1 MKKPVVYN
9 LANSQNILA
18 VSGEDALTF
27 LQGQVTCDIKQLN
40 QENSLFGALCNPKG
54 RAISLFYIFKRSDVY
69 YMVVPTDLS
78 DMLFKRLKMFVFRSK
93 VGIENVSDDFVILGS
108 PAQNKLSE
116 LGCFVQISI
125 QSDSNLS
132 IIIYAKKRF
141 EELAAD
147 NLNNISDQTQPWYQ
161 ALIKAGIPRIN
172 KQTTEMFVP
181 QMLNLELLN
190 AISFTKGC
198 YTGQEIIARM
208 HYKGTLKRR
217 MYLFNSP
224 KALEPGAD
232 LFNKS
237 DVNSLGN
244 IVDCQA
250 VDNDSYC
257 GTVVLKSANVSSLP
271 MQLNDGTSITIEHP
285 PYELNT
291 EA

>member
-9 LANSQNILA
+9 LAKSQNILA
-18 VSGEDALTF
+18 FSGEDALTF

-40 QENSLFGALCNPKG
+40 QEKSLFGALCNPKG
-54 RAISLFYIFKRSDVY
+54 RAISLFYIFKHSHVY
-69 YMVVPTDLS
+69 YMLVPTDLS
-78 DMLFKRLKMFVFRSK
+78 EMLLKRLKMFVFRSK
-93 VGIENVSDDFVILGS
+93 VSIENVTDSFVILGN

-116 LGCFVQISI
+116 LDSFAQISM

-132 IIIYAKKRF
+132 IIIYEKQSF
-141 EELAAD
+141 EELTTD
-147 NLNNISDQTQPWYQ
+147 NLNNISDQTQQWYQ
-161 ALIKAGIPRIN
+161 HLIKAGIPHIN

-181 QMLNLELLN
+181 QMLNLELLS

-208 HYKGTLKRR
+208 HYKGILKRR

-250 VDNDSYC
+250 LGSDNYR
-257 GTVVLKSANVSSLP
+257 GTVVLKSASVSSLP
-271 MQLNDGTSITIEHP
+271 IELNDGTSISIEQP
-285 PYELNT
+285 PYELNID
-291 EA
+291 